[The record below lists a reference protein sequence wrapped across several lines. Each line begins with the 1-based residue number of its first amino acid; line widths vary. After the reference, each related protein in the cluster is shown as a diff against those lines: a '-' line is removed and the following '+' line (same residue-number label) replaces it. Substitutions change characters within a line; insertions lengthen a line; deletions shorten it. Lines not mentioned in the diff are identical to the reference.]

1 MRVLSRI
8 LIGAVSAAGAVAI
21 GFPGAA
27 WADPEPAPP
36 PPPPN
41 INALPPISPVD
52 YAVMGD
58 RYYAFATPDGL
69 TCAFERGNGG
79 YGCSGPIPAAPGG
92 ANVISGG
99 PWGEPGFATSA
110 TPIFG
115 ALGPAK
121 PLPPGTRLSF
131 RNVSCSVDGAGTT
144 TCTNSADQ
152 SGFVL
157 TPAGSYSFG
166 GVNPL
171 VDRPQ
176 GTSPFAN

>member
-1 MRVLSRI
+1 MLSRI
-8 LIGAVSAAGAVAI
+8 LVGVVSTAGAVAI

-27 WADPEPAPP
+27 WADPEPAPS

-41 INALPPISPVD
+41 VNALPPISPVD

-69 TCAFERGNGG
+69 TCAFERTNGS

-92 ANVISGG
+92 ANLVSGG
-99 PWGEPGFATSA
+99 PWGEPGFASTGA
-110 TPIFG
+110 PVFG
-115 ALGPAK
+115 ALGPVK
-121 PLPPGTRLSF
+121 PLPVNTRLSF
-131 RNVSCSVDGAGTT
+131 RNISCGVDAAGST

-157 TPAGSYSFG
+157 TPAGSYTFG

-176 GTSPFAN
+176 GANPFAN